1 MMPEG
6 YDRLLH
12 WTVILLGIFGVVMQ
26 VSANMDSTKVTMAK
40 LFRTTIRQL
49 IIFVASYVGMVW
61 TANYFSFDMVKKYFN
76 EIVVGMGLML
86 IATMFFGSIGGSRGW
101 IRVPFVGFTL
111 QPSELAKL
119 VMIILVAYYLG
130 DVRRKRGDWMQVM
143 KKPFTIFM
151 AYFFIILVLQRDF
164 GSAMVLMLITAI
176 CCLIPTN
183 EILKPGQKLI
193 MILLVVFVLLMMFLL
208 SDAGM
213 VVLDKLPALKYQV
226 VRFKA
231 ANNPFTN
238 RYGTGYYDLVNS
250 LIAFNTGGWK
260 GVGLGK
266 SLRKY
271 GYISA
276 AESDFIMAVVVE
288 ELGIF
293 GFLFVL
299 IGYGIIVYSFFKYA
313 LRVENEKGKI
323 IIVGSAMYY
332 MIHFFFNLG
341 GVTCLIPLTG
351 IPLLLISS
359 GGTSSLAAMAC
370 VGMVQSFIVKQNRK
384 IHFKGN

>member
-1 MMPEG
+1 MPEG

-12 WTVILLGIFGVVMQ
+12 FTVILLGLFGVVMQ
-26 VSANMDSTKVTMAK
+26 VSANMDSSQVTMAK
-40 LFRTTIRQL
+40 LFRTTIRQM

-61 TANYFSFDMVKKYFN
+61 TSNYFSFDLVKKYFN
-76 EIVVGMGLML
+76 EIVVGMGVML
-86 IATMFFGSIGGSRGW
+86 LATMLFGSIGGARGW
-101 IRVPFVGFTL
+101 IRIPIIGFTL

-130 DVRRKRGDWMQVM
+130 DLRKKKGDWKDAM
-143 KKPFTIFM
+143 KKPFSIFII
-151 AYFFIILVLQRDF
+151 YFFIILIIQRDF

-183 EILKPGQKLI
+183 EILKPGQRL
-193 MILLVVFVLLMMFLL
+193 ILLLLVAFIALMYFLL

-288 ELGIF
+288 ELGVL

-299 IGYGIIVYSFFKYA
+299 ICYIIIVYSFFKYA
-313 LRVENEKGKI
+313 YRVESERGKI
-323 IIVGSAMYY
+323 VIIGSAMYY

-351 IPLLLISS
+351 IPLLLVSS

-370 VGMVQSFIVKQNRK
+370 VGIVQSFICKQNRK
-384 IHFKGN
+384 VHFKGN